1 MRSHLPLF
9 PWQGIQELWV
19 VGSNN
24 CFESAGRAPRAE
36 KRQEINMLEEDGVP
50 KRTQLSTD
58 KGWRENKWKVTFS
71 MSHSKPVTKSYQS
84 QGFCLSIPLTCW
96 LAPTAES
103 SETRAKKGP
112 FLMGTVLQSVLW
124 EELHDLLTTNCCVCM
139 HERTEVKLSMLLFL
153 PSAPQ
158 VKEE

>member
-19 VGSNN
+19 VGNNN

-58 KGWRENKWKVTFS
+58 KAWRENKWKVTFS

-96 LAPTAES
+96 LADCRVIRNQSKEGSLPHGHCSTVS
-103 SETRAKKGP
+103 TLRRASW
-112 FLMGTVLQSVLW
+112 SV
-124 EELHDLLTTNCCVCM
+124 DNKLLCVHAWAHRGQVEHAAIPPLCTTG
-139 HERTEVKLSMLLFL
+139 
-153 PSAPQ
+153 
-158 VKEE
+158 